1 MINKLTNSELIPI
14 LRRFAIGYLVF
25 LAIGTIICLI
35 SILFEDT
42 ENIHLANGFQI
53 SSFQTILDVKEN
65 NVIDVT
71 EIITVDYQEE
81 NHTTIQEYIPE
92 WNIYTGKDGE
102 TRKRKSIISFYKAVG
117 EPYVLDTD
125 KKKTRITIGN
135 EKKPNEL
142 GEKTYTIKYTYDMG
156 NDPFQERDEF
166 IFHAFGDYWGTT
178 IKNATLQI
186 NMPKKV
192 EGYPIQFF
200 LDKYR
205 NKEVTEV
212 VDYEIDEN
220 TIYAEFNQEKYTE
233 LQKEKYCAEKGQDFC
248 SMPKKLIETLT
259 KSLTIDI
266 ELPEGYFKNTNWNYG
281 LGSFFLCIAIFSLT
295 FLNFYRWNR
304 YGKDYPKKSK
314 TKEFYAPENY
324 SSAEIGYIY
333 GNSNSKKLTVS
344 LIIQLACKGYIKI
357 DELQDERKNI
367 RITNL
372 VKKPKNEI
380 LMSPFVPKR
389 MIEIEKRKELDN
401 DLSKTEKI
409 ILKQLFQKTNRK
421 IITNNL
427 DKFLK
432 VKDSLIK
439 KGYIVII
446 NDNDK
451 SRYIE
456 YEEKKKEYDIKLQN
470 DIIEKENYHQKMNT
484 LAPLT
489 TLEDMVY
496 HELFYEKDE
505 IILREEKYFSSV
517 FKEIDYY
524 LKAKLKKMIDDEFA
538 TLKMIQSIFMPILVF
553 LLYLVA
559 YDFLNDMS
567 PTWSIIYFLSVVSIF
582 INIFLT
588 MIMKRK
594 TRYGESIVARVKG
607 FRNYLLNM
615 KQNQLLELI
624 QQNPNYFYE
633 IIPYAYVFN
642 LFKKWVGKLEQSPLL
657 IYDMG
662 NYSFLNYD
670 SFQKIY
676 HNIYYLEPFRSTS
689 FQEDFEKEE
698 DNV

>member
-117 EPYVLDTD
+117 EPYVVDTD

-489 TLEDMVY
+489 TLEEMVY

-642 LFKKWVGKLEQSPLL
+642 LFKKWVGKLEQSPLP

-670 SFQKIY
+670 SFPKIY